1 MGADKRGLT
10 ESGHTSGL
18 RECLLEPIPEC
29 FEAAAL
35 LSAAVDAHLSG
46 DALAAARLIKAADLR
61 AVREFTEA
69 GWGAGCFK
77 RHGFISVPDAPSSL
91 QLADRPKPRMPTP
104 ETRAG
109 VLNRD
114 GCHCRFCGLPVIP
127 RDIREKLRTAYPE
140 ALSWGLT
147 TASQHA
153 AFQCLWLQFDH
164 LLPNSRGGTSDTENV
179 VITCAPCNFG
189 RMEKTLAEA
198 RLVDPLSRS
207 TPVRWNGFY
216 SWDGLERVNGYLG
229 TQSSSS

>member
-1 MGADKRGLT
+1 MAEEKCGLR
-10 ESGHTSGL
+10 EVGETSPP

-29 FEAAAL
+29 FEAATL

-46 DALAAARLIKAADLR
+46 HTHDAARLIKAADLP

-104 ETRAG
+104 ETRTA
-109 VLNRD
+109 VLKRD
-114 GCHCRFCGLPVIP
+114 GYHCRFCGLPVMP
-127 RDIREKLRTAYPE
+127 KGIREKLRTAYPE
-140 ALSWGLT
+140 ALGWGLT

-164 LLPNSRGGTSDTENV
+164 ILPNSRGGTSDTENV

-198 RLVDPLSRS
+198 RLANPLSRP
-207 TPVRWNGFY
+207 TPVRWDGFY
-216 SWDGLERVNGYLG
+216 SWDGLERVNGYFRP
-229 TQSSSS
+229 QSSSS